1 MPKKV
6 NAAFMK
12 KLKPDAMLAKVVGE
26 APLPRTEVVKKM
38 WEYIKA
44 KGLQDAKNRRNINAD
59 ETLKAIF
66 NGKKTVSMFE
76 MSKLLGDHLKD
87 S

>member
-1 MPKKV
+1 MPKKL

-12 KLKPDAMLAKVVGE
+12 KLKPDAALAKVVGE

-44 KGLQDAKNRRNINAD
+44 KKLNDGRNINAD
-59 ETLKAIF
+59 EILKPIF
-66 NGKKTVSMFE
+66 AGKKMVTMFE
-76 MSKLLGDHLKD
+76 MNKLLGAHLKD
-87 S
+87 A